1 MSSAVRGPGH
11 RAARVIALSALLTSH
26 VVILQAPSATVD
38 IPLPAPEE
46 EPCASSSSSS
56 SCLSALWEAL
66 VGLSECVLESLRK
79 AWDLGRWAFDAALAA
94 LGIVIEPTAT
104 KGQSQ
109 TDVEAGV
116 ADALGA

>member
-1 MSSAVRGPGH
+1 
-11 RAARVIALSALLTSH
+11 
-26 VVILQAPSATVD
+26 VVIPQAPTAAVTAT
-38 IPLPAPEE
+38 PPALEK

-56 SCLSALWEAL
+56 SCLSAVWEAL

-94 LGIVIEPTAT
+94 LGIILAPTAT

-109 TDVEAGV
+109 ADVEAGV
-116 ADALGA
+116 TDSLGA